1 MSRTFQILFINMHT
15 TTHAHT
21 RMHVITTT
29 ITSTITATYTTTAIL
44 AVVVIYF
51 LLNLEEHF
59 HIPEMI
65 AERCIEFLEND
76 VDVDG
81 ADDGAKDAGAFFF
94 VRQSDGHTK
103 CELH

>member
-1 MSRTFQILFINMHT
+1 MSLLVLLLLLLQLST
-15 TTHAHT
+15 TT
-21 RMHVITTT
+21 
-29 ITSTITATYTTTAIL
+29 TTTAIL

-51 LLNLEEHF
+51 LLNFHKHF
-59 HIPEMI
+59 RIPEMI

-76 VDVDG
+76 VDVDD

-94 VRQSDGHTK
+94 VRQSDGHTN

>member
-1 MSRTFQILFINMHT
+1 MSLLLLLLLLLQLPT
-15 TTHAHT
+15 TT
-21 RMHVITTT
+21 
-29 ITSTITATYTTTAIL
+29 TTTAIL

-51 LLNLEEHF
+51 LLNLHEHF

-81 ADDGAKDAGAFFF
+81 ADDGAKDAGAFFL
-94 VRQSDGHTK
+94 SDK
-103 CELH
+103 AMVIPNVNCID